1 MSITVPV
8 ATDTPRTA
16 EEVLDRVNTLVPVLH
31 SRAAATDKLR
41 RMHPDNLR
49 DLTEAGVFRL
59 AMPADVGGY
68 QADEETVAEVLAQ
81 SRADAPRRVGSA
93 RSWWPSM

>member
-8 ATDTPRTA
+8 ATDTPRMA
-16 EEVLDRVNTLVPVLH
+16 EEVLERVNTLVPVLH
-31 SRAAATDKLR
+31 SRAAATDTLR

-49 DLTEAGVFRL
+49 DLTAAGVFRL

-68 QADEETVAEVLAQ
+68 QADEETVREVLA
-81 SRADAPRRVGSA
+81 
-93 RSWWPSM
+93 